1 MSTFFRTTFV
11 ELQKLLKRRIV
22 LFLLAFILLISFAA
36 SGVNYY
42 AMKVLI
48 PRMNQEMEEF
58 QKKQAEEGGSVTI
71 EMGTM
76 PGGDDTT
83 YAERIEE
90 LQYVVDNFESLKS
103 IDSPEFSDLQYRNSK
118 DDLKKYEYMVEK
130 GYVEGSDLLS
140 ISDSE
145 KALEKMDMWA
155 TLSSTS
161 LFMAIVFITL
171 AIVLSLQVAGEFE
184 NGTMKA
190 VLMNPGS
197 RMTILLSKFSAIV
210 IFAVLLQIFNYIS
223 HALAGLVFFGWG
235 DPMAHVVRVMDG
247 TVIDLPSFASS
258 MLVYLVATWSLLMP
272 LAFVLLLAVLTR
284 SNAAT
289 IGISLLVYLFINSIL
304 GAFANNF
311 NFLRFTPFLNMNIED
326 FITGGI
332 PVNFMAFNTSS
343 ILNFAYLI
351 IFMLAA
357 IIIYKRRDV

>member
-1 MSTFFRTTFV
+1 
-11 ELQKLLKRRIV
+11 
-22 LFLLAFILLISFAA
+22 
-36 SGVNYY
+36 
-42 AMKVLI
+42 
-48 PRMNQEMEEF
+48 
-58 QKKQAEEGGSVTI
+58 
-71 EMGTM
+71 
-76 PGGDDTT
+76 
-83 YAERIEE
+83 
-90 LQYVVDNFESLKS
+90 
-103 IDSPEFSDLQYRNSK
+103 
-118 DDLKKYEYMVEK
+118 
-130 GYVEGSDLLS
+130 
-140 ISDSE
+140 
-145 KALEKMDMWA
+145 
-155 TLSSTS
+155 
-161 LFMAIVFITL
+161 
-171 AIVLSLQVAGEFE
+171 
-184 NGTMKA
+184 
-190 VLMNPGS
+190 
-197 RMTILLSKFSAIV
+197 
-210 IFAVLLQIFNYIS
+210 
-223 HALAGLVFFGWG
+223 
-235 DPMAHVVRVMDG
+235 MAHVVRVMDG